1 MEYKNTDINGLGFL
15 IWFVVIVLIIV
26 VLSGCGMPQETPIP
40 TPMPVGEIVEYDYS
54 GYNIDA
60 EMAKQY
66 RAAVREVTANFT
78 WESIT
83 NPTLDCSARRL
94 RYTPGLR
101 TVECIF
107 IRCEEYPV
115 LSCLGW

>member
-1 MEYKNTDINGLGFL
+1 MTRYIPVTI
-15 IWFVVIVLIIV
+15 IIV
-26 VLSGCGMPQETPIP
+26 VMFVVFVLLLNGCGVPQETPAT
-40 TPMPVGEIVEYDYS
+40 TPIPVGEIIEYDYS

-60 EMAKQY
+60 EMARQY

-107 IRCEEYPV
+107 IRCGEYPV
-115 LSCLGW
+115 LSCAGW